1 MALKFV
7 LHLGMKYVEQ
17 IVGIKLY
24 LLNIFL
30 IMQTSI
36 PVNLRE
42 YEASLYSQN
51 GEDGV
56 IEKLFEVIGVTN
68 RVYVEFGVED
78 GTQCNT
84 RQLREQGWT
93 GLLMD
98 GSNENP
104 SIQLQ
109 KDLIQEKEE
118 SATELTL
125 AVDKAVLETMEHELI
140 TRETKINEAVALLRK
155 VEFKSKNQ
163 QHNHTATATSNLKVL
178 QLKYDRKE
186 KELDRRQSI
195 IKQKDQE
202 LKMLKEALATT
213 NVQNEKDTMSFRK
226 QSVRKENV
234 LKEQI
239 NELKTKLEANSEI
252 HLQLDQSKR
261 ELR

>member
-1 MALKFV
+1 MEDL
-7 LHLGMKYVEQ
+7 LRQVEQ
-17 IVGIKLY
+17 T
-24 LLNIFL
+24 L
-30 IMQTSI
+30 IETNTYVQT
-36 PVNLRE
+36 
-42 YEASLYSQN
+42 QQ
-51 GEDGV
+51 
-56 IEKLFEVIGVTN
+56 
-68 RVYVEFGVED
+68 
-78 GTQCNT
+78 TQRALAET
-84 RQLREQGWT
+84 ATKELQQQLQQQQ
-93 GLLMD
+93 
-98 GSNENP
+98 NENRNSNSTINNEVATLRARLIASEST

-202 LKMLKEALATT
+202 LKMLKEALTTT
-213 NVQNEKDTMSFRK
+213 NVQNEKDTLSFRK